1 MRAAALECEKDIS
14 IHDAQHTERL
24 PGRLVRSASAPP
36 TGDPAVDEAYD
47 GLEATFDLFL
57 EEYERC
63 SIDDLGMPL
72 IATVHFGQS
81 FDSAFFDGRQ
91 MVFGDGDEDLPE
103 TERLWNRFTIA
114 LDIMGH
120 ELTHGV
126 VDCTAG
132 LVYAFQPGA
141 LNEHIADV
149 FGSMVKQKK
158 LGQEAEDADWL
169 IGEGLFTTN
178 VNAQGIRSMKEPGTA
193 YDDPIL
199 GQDPQPDHMSDLER
213 TWADNGGVHINSGI
227 PNRAFYL
234 ASVNIGGFSWERMG
248 RIWYAALISPTLS
261 PFANFRRFAHETI
274 LAAIDLFGLNSAEHQ
289 AVREAWAEVG
299 VAVARARFAA

>member
-1 MRAAALECEKDIS
+1 
-14 IHDAQHTERL
+14 
-24 PGRLVRSASAPP
+24 
-36 TGDPAVDEAYD
+36 
-47 GLEATFDLFL
+47 
-57 EEYERC
+57 
-63 SIDDLGMPL
+63 
-72 IATVHFGQS
+72 
-81 FDSAFFDGRQ
+81 
-91 MVFGDGDEDLPE
+91 
-103 TERLWNRFTIA
+103 
-114 LDIMGH
+114 
-120 ELTHGV
+120 
-126 VDCTAG
+126 

-158 LGQEAEDADWL
+158 LGQEAEDANWL

-178 VNAQGIRSMKEPGTA
+178 VNAQGIRSMKAPGTA

-199 GQDPQPDHMSDLER
+199 GQDPQPDHMSDFER